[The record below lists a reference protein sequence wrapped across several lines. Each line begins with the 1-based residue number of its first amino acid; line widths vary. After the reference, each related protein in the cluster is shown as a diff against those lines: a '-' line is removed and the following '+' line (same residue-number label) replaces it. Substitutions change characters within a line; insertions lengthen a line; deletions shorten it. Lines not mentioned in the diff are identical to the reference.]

1 MAQFQY
7 TAVNNTGKKLSG
19 LIGAASEEDARK
31 QLNTF
36 GISLLSIAKTAETAE
51 QTVTKEAGTT
61 AELTKF
67 EFEAFDKAGKKVI
80 GTIPASSRYKAFKR
94 LMDEYQFEVSY
105 VVASGATEVERAKAK
120 TEDLAIL
127 KAEYEVQ
134 NKVTDKG
141 VIAEQKISAEFE
153 EKRKVLLQ
161 KVDFILEKIKG
172 MLVTYQGELKPDSQK
187 IIQNTIDKLLRI
199 KSSTNLDYIES
210 TSEELLKKVQDQEL
224 FLHKEKMLGQRD
236 HLKLEAQKLMATLH
250 EKPAEVSLTQN
261 LEDVQSRLQGSS
273 NPLMKGIAAW
283 ISTLLPTP
291 EEKELGR
298 KISTVNRQ
306 IWTYRKIVW
315 QAPASAKEEARQ
327 SLQAIIQERDRLK
340 QELKSMVM
348 ARKQLTKEDAESE
361 PLITEEANHFLAWL
375 LAFYLV
381 AYFFSYYIS
390 AKVLPGG
397 NPLPGDFNLLSSET
411 LRHLLLSVF
420 LWHVLLSFRVEYLR
434 YKSWANLLVI
444 PLGIVL
450 NAGLVFNL

>member
-7 TAVNNTGKKLSG
+7 TAVNSTGKKLSG
-19 LIGAASEEDARK
+19 LIGAANEEDARK

-36 GISLLSIAKTAETAE
+36 GISLLSILKTAETPP

-61 AELTKF
+61 ADLPKF
-67 EFEAFDKAGKKVI
+67 EFEAFDKTGKKVI
-80 GTIPASSRYKAFKR
+80 GTIPASNRYKAFKR

-105 VVASGATEVERAKAK
+105 VVASGASEEERAKAK
-120 TEDLAIL
+120 AEDLTVL
-127 KAEYEVQ
+127 KAEYDAQ

-141 VIAEQKISAEFE
+141 VIEEKKITAEFE
-153 EKRKVLLQ
+153 EKRKALLQ

-187 IIQNTIDKLLRI
+187 LIQGTIDKLLRI
-199 KSSTNLDYIES
+199 KSSTNLDYIET

-224 FLHKEKMLGQRD
+224 FLHKEQMQGQRD
-236 HLKLEAQKLMATLH
+236 HLRLEAQKLMATLH
-250 EKPAEVSLTQN
+250 EKPAEVGLTQN
-261 LEDVQSRLQGSS
+261 LEDMQSRLKES
-273 NPLMKGIAAW
+273 NNQLFQGIAAW
-283 ISTLLPTP
+283 LSTLLPTP
-291 EEKELGR
+291 EEKAMHE
-298 KISTVNRQ
+298 KISTVSRQ

-315 QAPASAKEEARQ
+315 QASASTKEEARQ
-327 SLQAIIQERDRLK
+327 SLQSLLDERDRLK
-340 QELKSMVM
+340 QELKEMVL
-348 ARKQLTKEDAESE
+348 ARKQLTKADAEAE
-361 PLITEEANHFLAWL
+361 PLITEEVNHFLAWL

-381 AYFFSYYIS
+381 AYFFSHYVS
-390 AKVLPGG
+390 AKVFPGG

-434 YKSWANLLVI
+434 YKAWGNLLVI

>member
-36 GISLLSIAKTAETAE
+36 GISLLSIQKTAETPALTAT
-51 QTVTKEAGTT
+51 QVAGTSS
-61 AELTKF
+61 ELPKY

-80 GTIPASSRYKAFKR
+80 GTIPATNRYKAFKR
-94 LMDEYQFEVSY
+94 LMDEYHFEVSY
-105 VVASGATEVERAKAK
+105 VVASGATEEERTKAKA
-120 TEDLAIL
+120 EDLTVL
-127 KAEYEVQ
+127 KAEYESQ

-141 VIAEQKISAEFE
+141 AIEDKKISAEFE
-153 EKRKVLLQ
+153 EKRKALLQ

-172 MLVTYQGELKPDSQK
+172 ILVTYQGQLKPDSQK
-187 IIQNTIDKLLRI
+187 LIQNTIDKLLRI
-199 KSSTNLDYIES
+199 KSSTNLDYIET

-224 FLHKEKMLGQRD
+224 FLHKEQMQNQRD
-236 HLKLEAQKLMATLH
+236 HLRLEAQKLMATLH
-250 EKPAEVSLTQN
+250 EKPAEVGLTQN
-261 LEDVQSRLQGSS
+261 LEDVQRSLKES
-273 NPLMKGIAAW
+273 NNQLFQGIAAW
-283 ISTLLPTP
+283 ISNLLPTP
-291 EEKELGR
+291 EEKSKKE
-298 KISTVNRQ
+298 KIATIGRQ

-315 QAPASAKEEARQ
+315 KSPASTKEEARQ
-327 SLQAIIQERDRLK
+327 SLQSLLEERDRLK
-340 QELKSMVM
+340 QELKSMVLE
-348 ARKQLTKEDAESE
+348 RKNKSKEGSEQE
-361 PLITEEANHFLAWL
+361 PLITEELNHFLAWL

-381 AYFFSYYIS
+381 AYFFSHYVS
-390 AKVLPGG
+390 AKVFPGG

-434 YKSWANLLVI
+434 YKAWANLLVI